1 MPPAPIVEMHK
12 VSITRDGTSILRE
25 IDLRIDRGEKMV
37 ILGPNGSGKTSL
49 IKTMTGEFWHDTSVE
64 DAYVKIRGTDHWSLF
79 DVRRAFGIVS
89 GDLQIDFRRDMG
101 TREAVLSG
109 FFGSIGTNRSQEVN
123 GEMEKR
129 ADEALALVDSAHLA
143 DRVVSTLSMGEA
155 RRVLIARA
163 LVNDPEALI
172 LDEPMS
178 GIDPSGQMEL
188 RAIIQ
193 SLVRERGK
201 TILFSSHDLDEVG
214 RLCNRIALIDQGE
227 IRISGELRQLLGMGN
242 QGRIIVST
250 SAPVDPALLSELEE
264 RLGLKVNGSGPEGL
278 DLSLPAGVGNAD
290 VVSFLAGRGVG
301 IEGVSAKHTSL
312 EELYA
317 GILREREA

>member
-1 MPPAPIVEMHK
+1 MASAEKVIELTGVKKKFGERQALNGVSLSVE
-12 VSITRDGTSILRE
+12 
-25 IDLRIDRGEKMV
+25 RGDV
-37 ILGPNGSGKTSL
+37 FGYLGPNGAGKTTTIRIL
-49 IKTMTGEFWHDTSVE
+49 LDLLRADAGVVKVLGEP
-64 DAYVKIRGTDHWSLF
+64 TDHKEA
-79 DVRRAFGIVS
+79 RRRIGFLLDADGLYDQLS
-89 GDLQIDFRRDMG
+89 
-101 TREAVLSG
+101 AVENLEFYAELYGCKPSPN
-109 FFGSIGTNRSQEVN
+109 SV
-123 GEMEKR
+123 ME
-129 ADEALALVDSAHLA
+129 LLDSVGLA
-143 DRVVSTLSMGEA
+143 DRAKDRAGGYSKGM
-155 RRVLIARA
+155 RRRLALARA
-163 LVNDPEALI
+163 LVHDPELLI

-250 SAPVDPALLSELEE
+250 SSPVDPALLSELEE
-264 RLGLKVNGSGPEGL
+264 RLGLKVNGRGPEGL

>member
-178 GIDPSGQMEL
+178 SLDLTGKH
-188 RAIIQ
+188 
-193 SLVRERGK
+193 LVRQAMRSLAKRGK
-201 TILFSSHDLDEVG
+201 
-214 RLCNRIALIDQGE
+214 A
-227 IRISGELRQLLGMGN
+227 
-242 QGRIIVST
+242 IVLVT
-250 SAPVDPALLSELEE
+250 HDPADIIPEID
-264 RLGLKVNGSGPEGL
+264 RVVMMQDGSIFSDGGL
-278 DLSLPAGVGNAD
+278 DSMTEESLSALFGVPIRLLQTG
-290 VVSFLAGRGVG
+290 GRFCAW
-301 IEGVSAKHTSL
+301 S
-312 EELYA
+312 
-317 GILREREA
+317 

>member
-1 MPPAPIVEMHK
+1 MASTEKVIELTGVKKKFGERQALNGVSLSVECGD
-12 VSITRDGTSILRE
+12 IFGY
-25 IDLRIDRGEKMV
+25 
-37 ILGPNGSGKTSL
+37 LGPNGAGKT
-49 IKTMTGEFWHDTSVE
+49 TT
-64 DAYVKIRGTDHWSLF
+64 IRILL
-79 DVRRAFGIVS
+79 
-89 GDLQIDFRRDMG
+89 DL
-101 TREAVLSG
+101 L
-109 FFGSIGTNRSQEVN
+109 
-123 GEMEKR
+123 R
-129 ADEALALVDSAHLA
+129 ADEGVVKVLGEPTDHMKARRRIGFLLDADGLYDQLSAVENLEFYAALYGCKPRRQSIMELLDSVGLA
-143 DRVVSTLSMGEA
+143 DRAEDRAGGYSKGM
-155 RRVLIARA
+155 RRRLALARA
-163 LVNDPEALI
+163 LVHDPELLI

-201 TILFSSHDLDEVG
+201 TILFSSHDLDEVE

-227 IRISGELRQLLGMGN
+227 IRISGKLRQLLNMGN
-242 QGRIIVST
+242 QGRIIVNT
-250 SAPVDPALLSELEE
+250 SAPVDPTLLSELER
-264 RLGLKVNGSGPEGL
+264 RLGLKINGSGPEGL

-301 IEGVSAKHTSL
+301 IEAVSAKHTSL